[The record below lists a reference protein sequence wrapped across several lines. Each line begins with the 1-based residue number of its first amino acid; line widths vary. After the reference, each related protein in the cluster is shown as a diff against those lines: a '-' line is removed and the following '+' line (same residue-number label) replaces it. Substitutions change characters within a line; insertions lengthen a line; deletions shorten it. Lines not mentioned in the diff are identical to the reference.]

1 MIVYL
6 DSSALVKLLV
16 VETDSDSV
24 LAAVSAAS
32 IVASSRIAYAEAM
45 AAIARRHREGKTD
58 ESTRDSLVAR
68 LDGFWNDIVVL
79 EVDERE
85 AGRLSLLHPL
95 RGADA
100 IHVAA
105 ALTLRTSVAPTPVWF
120 IAFDQRL
127 NAAASSEG
135 LSIQP

>member
-1 MIVYL
+1 
-6 DSSALVKLLV
+6 
-16 VETDSDSV
+16 
-24 LAAVSAAS
+24 
-32 IVASSRIAYAEAM
+32 M

-68 LDGFWNDIVVL
+68 LDKSWNDIVVL

-85 AGRLSLLHPL
+85 AGRLSLIHPL

-105 ALTLRTSVAPTPVWF
+105 ALTLHTSVFPTPVWF
-120 IAFDQRL
+120 MSFDLRL

-135 LSIQP
+135 LSIPAGWTGSQGP